1 MVGLMNVLTTTK
13 RTGSSNME
21 DKKFIKVVR
30 EYLEDVYHK
39 DELLPGED
47 LRFRYQVA
55 LIAAIECTVA
65 AARGY
70 ESIEDMPS
78 EEYDL
83 MHDPLVDFVNK
94 EL

>member
-1 MVGLMNVLTTTK
+1 
-13 RTGSSNME
+13 ME

-30 EYLEDVYHK
+30 EYLEDVYHQ

-47 LRFRYQVA
+47 LRFRYQTA
-55 LIAAIECTVA
+55 LVAAIECTVA

-78 EEYDL
+78 EEYSL
-83 MHDPLVDFVNK
+83 MHDPLFDFISK